1 MSATFRHQTIAGHSV
16 GASKTFGVLM
26 AAITLALVF
35 MNAYH
40 LSNFLVSKLT
50 SPESVFLFKWALMA
64 VGAGIACIE
73 IPLAKSMVTSYRLHG
88 FSSGTIIQGL
98 LAIVVIIMAIVAG
111 ISSQLADSDRRD
123 TQTASYQVT
132 DGSFSNMERSA
143 TMARDSALHRANLI
157 RDPESKLIAKIE
169 AERAYQDQ
177 LISIAQQKAAHTLHK
192 PVQMM
197 QSGTTEHYIVLALF
211 SIVCSVGAIFCSA
224 FSAVFINPL
233 VAMPAFSLKAK
244 ANHDWQSDGS
254 DFKTVKHELSPLAN
268 KFSGYLG
275 REKVAATVKNTALPS
290 AENDDLTSANN
301 RASENRPH
309 VEDTTLRAVLNS
321 SDGVGVRTPNDASQQ
336 GGKVDYSNSHY
347 QTIKQGVLSGD
358 IKPTVRPVKAELVR
372 LKVRFVDDATRQQK
386 AVDILDQLR
395 AEGVLLDNP
404 DFGKGG
410 QVVAKFMLNPN
421 YQSSS
426 DDLAGQS
433 KKANRNITL
442 EEPVS
447 CICPSCGELEI
458 VDTVSKNGKVKSG
471 CGEVYRFADNLA
483 DRKRRGVNVTPMAG
497 VGVGISEDGLSPV
510 AGIGA
515 LISKR

>member
-16 GASKTFGVLM
+16 GASKSFGALM
-26 AAITLALVF
+26 TVIMMALVF

-50 SPESVFLFKWALMA
+50 SPESSVLFKWALMA

-88 FSSGTIIQGL
+88 FSSGTLIQGL

-111 ISSQLADSDRRD
+111 ISSQLADSDRRN

-132 DGSFSNMERSA
+132 DGSFANMERSA
-143 TMARDSALHRANLI
+143 LMARDSALHRANRI
-157 RDPESKLIAKIE
+157 HDEESKLIAKID

-177 LISIAQQKAAHTLHK
+177 LIAIAQQKAAHTLHK
-192 PVQMM
+192 PVQMI
-197 QSGTTEHYIVLALF
+197 QSGTTEHYIVIALF

-254 DFKTVKHELSPLAN
+254 DFKTVQHELSPLAN

-290 AENDDLTSANN
+290 TESDDLTSANN
-301 RASENRPH
+301 RATENRPH
-309 VEDTTLRAVLNS
+309 VDESMPGAVLNR
-321 SDGVGVRTPNDASQQ
+321 SDEVSVRTLNDAE
-336 GGKVDYSNSHY
+336 KVEYSPSHY
-347 QTIKQGVLSGD
+347 QAIKQGVLSGE
-358 IKPTVRPVKAELVR
+358 IKPTHRPIRAKLIELNVK
-372 LKVRFVDDATRQQK
+372 FVDDGARARK
-386 AVDILDQLR
+386 ASEILEQLKT
-395 AEGVLLDNP
+395 EGAIIANP
-404 DFGKGG
+404 DFGTSGK
-410 QVVAKFMLNPN
+410 VVAKYLINPD
-421 YQSSS
+421 YQE
-426 DDLAGQS
+426 GQR
-433 KKANRNITL
+433 KPAKQNIQL
-442 EEPVS
+442 PEPVR
-447 CICPSCGELEI
+447 CICPQCQAVEVIAETSPKGRVKSSCGAI
-458 VDTVSKNGKVKSG
+458 YVA
-471 CGEVYRFADNLA
+471 ADNLV
-483 DRKRRGVNVTPMAG
+483 DDSPKKKIKVTPAIGAG
-497 VGVGISEDGLSPV
+497 IGISEDGLSPV

-515 LISKR
+515 LISK